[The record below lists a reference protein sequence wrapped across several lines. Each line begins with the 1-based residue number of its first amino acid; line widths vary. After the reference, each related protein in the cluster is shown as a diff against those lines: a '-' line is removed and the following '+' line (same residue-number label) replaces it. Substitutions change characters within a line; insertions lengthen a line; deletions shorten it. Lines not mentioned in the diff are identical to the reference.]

1 MRLRAFHRSTS
12 LGRDMKS
19 LVRISLIAFVSASC
33 QESLT
38 PAKNWSFA
46 DSIGLAVLKSGKTC
60 LSIHNASL
68 AAKSR
73 IRLVITSPPQ
83 TEADAQV
90 SKSDASCPG
99 TGAGLQRYEVRA
111 DNARLA
117 PSMPVIA
124 VVGFSGKFNRR
135 GGLVTA
141 DLDGDGQEEYFR
153 SCTSTEGI
161 HFTVWSGK
169 PLDGKLRWHEYYY
182 LGYDVSPTC
191 AEKEA
196 EPPK

>member
-1 MRLRAFHRSTS
+1 
-12 LGRDMKS
+12 MKS
-19 LVRISLIAFVSASC
+19 LVQISVLALVSASC
-33 QESLT
+33 QKPLT
-38 PAKNWSFA
+38 PTKEWSFA

-60 LSIHNASL
+60 FSIHNASL
-68 AAKSR
+68 PANSG

-83 TEADAQV
+83 TVSDAQI
-90 SKSDASCPG
+90 SKVDASCPG
-99 TGAGLQRYEVRA
+99 TNTGGQRYEVRA
-111 DNARLA
+111 DSTGLA
-117 PSMPVIA
+117 PSMPAIA

-135 GGLVTA
+135 GDLITA
-141 DLDGDGQEEYFR
+141 DLDGDGEDEYFR

-191 AEKEA
+191 EQKEA
-196 EPPK
+196 EPLK